1 LLEIDEL
8 MRLFPET
15 TPNEDKQPTHA
26 NAVQE
31 PLPAPSSQTP
41 SRPVPTSSRLDGSG
55 TDTLKGLPVKLKVV
69 SALAGV
75 AKPIAN
81 REQTSN
87 ILI

>member
-31 PLPAPSSQTP
+31 PLPAPSSKNAQQTGP
-41 SRPVPTSSRLDGSG
+41 E
-55 TDTLKGLPVKLKVV
+55 K
-69 SALAGV
+69 
-75 AKPIAN
+75 
-81 REQTSN
+81 
-87 ILI
+87 